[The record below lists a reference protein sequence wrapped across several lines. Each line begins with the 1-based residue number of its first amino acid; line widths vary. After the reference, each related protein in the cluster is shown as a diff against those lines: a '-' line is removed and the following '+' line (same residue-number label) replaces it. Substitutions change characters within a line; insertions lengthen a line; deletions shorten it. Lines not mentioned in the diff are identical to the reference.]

1 MSLPFLYRP
10 AGPPEFVGPGPT
22 NREGPPVGTG
32 MNRKWVLGLAS
43 AASVMVAL
51 DATVVTTALSR
62 IRLDL
67 GASIEQLEWTV
78 NAYSLSFAVLLMT
91 GSVLGDRF
99 GRRKVFTTG
108 LALFTAASVACALA
122 PGVGWLI
129 AARAVQ
135 GTGAALVMPLAM
147 ALLSA
152 VYPPQERPRALGL
165 FAGLTGLAV
174 VAGPVVGGAVT
185 QGLAWQWIFWL
196 NLPIGLTVIPLVL
209 RRVPESRGIAGR
221 VDAGGLVLVTGA
233 ALGLVWGLV
242 RSSAAGWGSAEV
254 VGTLIAGTACAAAFV
269 SWQRVAD
276 RPMVPLRLF
285 RLPGFAAGNAAGL
298 FLYASLYG
306 SLFFAAQYFQTGRGD
321 RPLASG
327 LHLLAWTASVT
338 IVAPLAGRLTIRIG
352 ARPLASLGLALQATG
367 MGWLALVATPSLP
380 YWELIAP
387 MLIAGAGVSMAMPAT
402 QTAVLNAV
410 TPEQLGKASG
420 VFNTGR
426 QLGGV
431 FGVAVLALAFS
442 RTGDYSGRAAFTDGF
457 TAAMTVSA
465 ALSLAGAVTALGI
478 PGRGAVT
485 PSSTPS
491 APVFTT
497 NR

>member
-1 MSLPFLYRP
+1 
-10 AGPPEFVGPGPT
+10 
-22 NREGPPVGTG
+22 
-32 MNRKWVLGLAS
+32 MNRQWVLGLTS

-67 GASIEQLEWTV
+67 GTSIEQLEWTV

-91 GSVLGDRF
+91 GAVLGDRF
-99 GRRKVFTTG
+99 GRRLVFTTG
-108 LALFTAASVACALA
+108 LALFTVASVACALA

-135 GTGAALVMPLAM
+135 GAGAALVMPLAM

-152 VYPPQERPRALGL
+152 VYPPPERPRALGL

-196 NLPIGLTVIPLVL
+196 NLPIGLAVVPLVL
-209 RRVPESRGIAGR
+209 RRVPESRGGAAS
-221 VDAGGLVLVTGA
+221 VDTGGLVLVTGA

-242 RSSAAGWGSAEV
+242 RSHGAGWGSAEV
-254 VGTLIAGTACAAAFV
+254 TGALAVGGLCTVAFV
-269 SWQRVAD
+269 AWQRAA
-276 RPMVPLRLF
+276 RHPMVPLALF
-285 RLPGFAAGNAAGL
+285 RLPGFAAGNAAGV

-306 SLFFAAQYFQTGRGD
+306 SLFFTAQYFQTGRGD
-321 RPLASG
+321 TPLGAG
-327 LHLLAWTASVT
+327 LHLLAWTGAVT
-338 IVAPLAGRLTIRIG
+338 VVAPLAGRLTQRIG
-352 ARPLASLGLALQATG
+352 ARPPAALGLALQAAG
-367 MGWLALVATPSLP
+367 MGWFALVCTPSVP
-380 YWELIAP
+380 YGQLIAP
-387 MLIAGAGVSMAMPAT
+387 MLVAGTGVSMAMPAA

-410 TPEQLGKASG
+410 PPEQLGKASG

-431 FGVAVLALAFS
+431 FGVAVLALVFS
-442 RTGDYSGRAAFTDGF
+442 RTGGYADTDAFTDGF
-457 TAAMTVSA
+457 TAAIAVSG
-465 ALSLAGAVTALGI
+465 ALSLAGALAALAV
-478 PGRGAVT
+478 PGRRPAPAPADTPRAVVT
-485 PSSTPS
+485 Q
-491 APVFTT
+491 
-497 NR
+497 RR

>member
-1 MSLPFLYRP
+1 
-10 AGPPEFVGPGPT
+10 
-22 NREGPPVGTG
+22 

-67 GASIEQLEWTV
+67 GTSIEQLEWTV
-78 NAYSLSFAVLLMT
+78 NAYSLTFAVLLMT
-91 GSVLGDRF
+91 GAVLGDRF
-99 GRRKVFTTG
+99 GRRRVFTTG
-108 LALFTAASVACALA
+108 LALFTAASAACALA

-135 GTGAALVMPLAM
+135 GAGAALVMPLAM

-152 VYPPQERPRALGL
+152 AYPPADRPKALGL
-165 FAGLTGLAV
+165 FSGLTGLAV

-196 NLPIGLTVIPLVL
+196 NLPIGLAVIPLVL
-209 RRVPESRGIAGR
+209 RRIPESRGAGGR

-242 RSSAAGWGSAEV
+242 RSNAAGWGSAEV
-254 VGTLIAGTACAAAFV
+254 AGTLVAGAVCGVAFV
-269 SWQRVAD
+269 AWQRVAA
-276 RPMVPLRLF
+276 RPMVPMGLF
-285 RLPGFAAGNAAGL
+285 RIRGFAAGNAAGV
-298 FLYASLYG
+298 FLYAALYG

-321 RPLASG
+321 SPLAAG

-338 IVAPLAGRLTIRIG
+338 VVAPVAGRLVNRVG
-352 ARPLASLGLALQATG
+352 ARPLAALGLALQGAG
-367 MGWLALVATPSLP
+367 MVWLALVATPHVP
-380 YWELIAP
+380 YWEMIAP
-387 MLIAGAGVSMAMPAT
+387 MLIAGAGVSMAMPAA

-410 TPEQLGKASG
+410 APEQIGKASG

-431 FGVAVLALAFS
+431 FGVAVLALVFSKAGGYAGPAAFS
-442 RTGDYSGRAAFTDGF
+442 DGF
-457 TAAMTVSA
+457 APAIAVSG
-465 ALSLAGAVTALGI
+465 ALSLAGAVAALAI
-478 PGRGAVT
+478 PGRRVAPAAPPAVPVLT
-485 PSSTPS
+485 PS
-491 APVFTT
+491 
-497 NR
+497 R

>member
-1 MSLPFLYRP
+1 MDR
-10 AGPPEFVGPGPT
+10 
-22 NREGPPVGTG
+22 R
-32 MNRKWVLGLAS
+32 WVLGLAS

-67 GASIEQLEWTV
+67 GTSIEQLEWTV
-78 NAYSLSFAVLLMT
+78 NAYGLSFAVLLMT
-91 GSVLGDRF
+91 GAVLGDRF
-99 GRRKVFTTG
+99 GRRRVLTLG
-108 LALFTAASVACALA
+108 LALFTGASVACALA

-135 GTGAALVMPLAM
+135 GAGAALVMPPAM

-152 VYPPQERPRALGL
+152 AYPPVDRPKALGL

-196 NLPIGLTVIPLVL
+196 NLPIGAAVIPLVL
-209 RRVPESRGIAGR
+209 RRVPESRGGGGGG

-254 VGTLIAGTACAAAFV
+254 VGTLVAGAVCGLAFV
-269 SWQRVAD
+269 AWERSAA
-276 RPMVPLRLF
+276 RPMVPLGLF
-285 RLPGFAAGNAAGL
+285 RLRGFAAGNAAGL

-306 SLFFAAQYFQTGRGD
+306 SLFLAAQYFQTGRGD
-321 RPLASG
+321 RPLAAG

-338 IVAPLAGRLTIRIG
+338 VVAPLAGRLVNRIG
-352 ARPLASLGLALQATG
+352 ARPPAALGLALQAAG
-367 MGWLALVATPSLP
+367 MGWLGLVATPSVP
-380 YWELIAP
+380 YWQLIAP
-387 MLIAGAGVSMAMPAT
+387 MLIAGAGVSMAMPAA
-402 QTAVLNAV
+402 QAAVLNAV
-410 TPEQLGKASG
+410 APEQIGKASG

-426 QLGGV
+426 QLGGA
-431 FGVAVLALAFS
+431 FGVAVLALVFSETGGYAGPAAFS
-442 RTGDYSGRAAFTDGF
+442 DGF
-457 TAAMTVSA
+457 ARAIAVSG
-465 ALSLAGAVTALGI
+465 ALSLAGAVAALAV
-478 PGRGAVT
+478 PGRRTTPAPEPTAPVLT
-485 PSSTPS
+485 PS
-491 APVFTT
+491 
-497 NR
+497 R

>member
-1 MSLPFLYRP
+1 
-10 AGPPEFVGPGPT
+10 
-22 NREGPPVGTG
+22 

-43 AASVMVAL
+43 ATSVMVAL

-67 GASIEQLEWTV
+67 GTSIEELEWTV

-91 GSVLGDRF
+91 GAVLGDRF
-99 GRRKVFTTG
+99 GRRLVFTSG
-108 LALFTAASVACALA
+108 LALFTGASAACALA

-135 GTGAALVMPLAM
+135 GAGAALVMPLAM

-152 VYPPQERPRALGL
+152 AYPPQDRPKALGL

-196 NLPIGLTVIPLVL
+196 NVPIGLAVIPLV
-209 RRVPESRGIAGR
+209 RRRIPESRGGGGG
-221 VDAGGLVLVTGA
+221 VDAGGLVLATGA

-242 RSSAAGWGSAEV
+242 RSHAAGWGSAEV
-254 VGTLIAGTACAAAFV
+254 AGTLVAGAVCAVAFV
-269 SWQRVAD
+269 VWQRVAE
-276 RPMVPLRLF
+276 RPMVPLGLF
-285 RLPGFAAGNAAGL
+285 RHRGFAAGNAAGV

-306 SLFFAAQYFQTGRGD
+306 ALFFAAQYFQTGRGD
-321 RPLASG
+321 SPLAAG

-338 IVAPLAGRLTIRIG
+338 VVAPLAGRLMSRVG
-352 ARPLASLGLALQATG
+352 ARSLAALGLVLQAAG
-367 MGWLALVATPSLP
+367 MGALALIATPSVP
-380 YWELIAP
+380 YWEMIVP
-387 MLIAGAGVSMAMPAT
+387 MLVAGAGVSMAMPAT

-410 TPEQLGKASG
+410 APEQIGKASG

-431 FGVAVLALAFS
+431 FGVAVLALVFS
-442 RTGDYSGRAAFTDGF
+442 EAGSYAGPADFTGGF
-457 TAAMTVSA
+457 APAIAVGG
-465 ALSLAGAVTALGI
+465 ALSLAGAVAALAI
-478 PGRGAVT
+478 PGRRSRTAGRHPVTASDPSPVADHGPAV
-485 PSSTPS
+485 
-491 APVFTT
+491 AA
-497 NR
+497 

>member
-1 MSLPFLYRP
+1 MD
-10 AGPPEFVGPGPT
+10 
-22 NREGPPVGTG
+22 
-32 MNRKWVLGLAS
+32 RKWVLGLAS

-67 GASIEQLEWTV
+67 DTSIEQLEWTV
-78 NAYSLSFAVLLMT
+78 NAYSLTFAVLLMT
-91 GSVLGDRF
+91 GAVLGDRF
-99 GRRKVFTTG
+99 GRRRIFTTG
-108 LALFTAASVACALA
+108 LALFTAASAACALA
-122 PGVGWLI
+122 PGAGWLI
-129 AARAVQ
+129 AARAAQ
-135 GTGAALVMPLAM
+135 GAGAALVMPLAM

-152 VYPPQERPRALGL
+152 AYPPAERPRALGL

-209 RRVPESRGIAGR
+209 RRVPESRGAAGR
-221 VDAGGLVLVTGA
+221 VDAAGLVLVTGA
-233 ALGLVWGLV
+233 ALGLVWGLI
-242 RSSAAGWGSAEV
+242 RSQAAGWGSAEV
-254 VGTLIAGTACAAAFV
+254 IGTLLGGAACTAAFIGR
-269 SWQRVAD
+269 QRVAD
-276 RPMVPLRLF
+276 QPMMPLGLF
-285 RLPGFAAGNAAGL
+285 RLPGFAAGNTAAL

-338 IVAPLAGRLTIRIG
+338 VVAPVAGRLTGRVG
-352 ARPLASLGLALQATG
+352 ARPLAALGLALQAAG
-367 MGWLALVATPSLP
+367 MGWLALTATPSVP
-380 YWELIAP
+380 YWELVAP

-410 TPEQLGKASG
+410 APDQIGKAAG
-420 VFNTGR
+420 VYNTGR

-431 FGVAVLALAFS
+431 FGVAVLALVFS
-442 RTGDYSGRAAFTDGF
+442 RSGGYAAPTDFTDGF
-457 TAAMTVSA
+457 TAAMAVSA
-465 ALSLAGAVTALGI
+465 ALSLVGAIAALGI
-478 PGRGAVT
+478 PSRSRT
-485 PSSTPS
+485 TSSAKTS
-491 APVFTT
+491 APVLTAK
-497 NR
+497 R

>member
-1 MSLPFLYRP
+1 
-10 AGPPEFVGPGPT
+10 
-22 NREGPPVGTG
+22 

-67 GASIEQLEWTV
+67 GTSIEELEWTV

-91 GSVLGDRF
+91 GAVLGDRF
-99 GRRKVFTTG
+99 GRRLVFTAG
-108 LALFTAASVACALA
+108 LTLFTAASVACALA

-135 GTGAALVMPLAM
+135 GAGAALVMPLAM
-147 ALLSA
+147 ALLGA
-152 VYPPQERPRALGL
+152 AYPPPDRPKALGL

-196 NLPIGLTVIPLVL
+196 NLPIGMAVIPLVL
-209 RRVPESRGIAGR
+209 RRIPESRGGGGG
-221 VDAGGLVLVTGA
+221 VDAGGLMLVTGA
-233 ALGLVWGLV
+233 AFGLVWGLV
-242 RSSAAGWGSAEV
+242 RSHAAGWGSAEV
-254 VGTLIAGTACAAAFV
+254 AGTLVAGAVCGVAFV
-269 SWQRVAD
+269 AWERVAE
-276 RPMVPLRLF
+276 RPMVPLGLF
-285 RLPGFAAGNAAGL
+285 RLRGFSAGNAAGS

-321 RPLASG
+321 KPLAAG

-338 IVAPLAGRLTIRIG
+338 VVAPLAGRLVNRVG
-352 ARPLASLGLALQATG
+352 ARPLAVLGLALQAAG
-367 MGWLALVATPSLP
+367 MGSLALIATPSVP
-380 YWELIAP
+380 YWEMIAP
-387 MLIAGAGVSMAMPAT
+387 MLVAGAGVSMAMPAT
-402 QTAVLNAV
+402 QAAVLNAV
-410 TPEQLGKASG
+410 APEQIGKASG

-431 FGVAVLALAFS
+431 FGVAVLALMFS
-442 RTGDYSGRAAFTDGF
+442 EAGSYTGPAAFTDGF
-457 TAAMTVSA
+457 APAVAVSG
-465 ALSLAGAVTALGI
+465 ALSLAGAVAALAI
-478 PGRGAVT
+478 PGRRISPV
-485 PSSTPS
+485 P
-491 APVFTT
+491 APAAPELTAS
-497 NR
+497 R

>member
-1 MSLPFLYRP
+1 MFLPFLYRHS
-10 AGPPEFVGPGPT
+10 GPPEFIGSGPANGA
-22 NREGPPVGTG
+22 GPPVGTH
-32 MNRKWVLGLAS
+32 MDRKWVLGLAS

-62 IRLDL
+62 MRMDL

-91 GSVLGDRF
+91 GAVLGDRF
-99 GRRKVFTTG
+99 GRRLVFTTG
-108 LALFTAASVACALA
+108 LALFTAASAACALA

-129 AARAVQ
+129 VARSVQ
-135 GTGAALVMPLAM
+135 GAGAALVMPLAM

-152 VYPPQERPRALGL
+152 AYPPPDRPRALGL

-196 NLPIGLTVIPLVL
+196 NLPIGLVVIPLVL
-209 RRVPESRGIAGR
+209 RRVPESRGGAGG
-221 VDAGGLVLVTGA
+221 VDVGGLVLVTGA

-242 RSSAAGWGSAEV
+242 RSHAAGWGSAEV
-254 VGTLIAGTACAAAFV
+254 AGALLAGAVCAVAFMA
-269 SWQRVAD
+269 WQRVAA
-276 RPMVPLRLF
+276 RPMVPLGLF
-285 RLPGFAAGNAAGL
+285 RLPGFAAGNAAGV

-321 RPLASG
+321 RPLAAG

-338 IVAPLAGRLTIRIG
+338 VVAPPAGRLVNRVG
-352 ARPLASLGLALQATG
+352 ARTPAVLGLALQAAG
-367 MGWLALVATPSLP
+367 MGWLALVATPSVP
-380 YWELIAP
+380 YGEMIAP

-410 TPEQLGKASG
+410 APEQIGKASG

-431 FGVAVLALAFS
+431 FGVAVLALVFS
-442 RTGDYSGRAAFTDGF
+442 KAGSYAGPAAFADGF
-457 TAAMTVSA
+457 SAAIAVSG
-465 ALSLAGAVTALGI
+465 ALSLAGAAAALAI
-478 PGRGAVT
+478 PGRRTT
-485 PSSTPS
+485 PAPTPA
-491 APVFTT
+491 APVLTT

>member
-1 MSLPFLYRP
+1 MYRP
-10 AGPPEFVGPGPT
+10 TRPPDFIGFIPANSIGSRVGIH
-22 NREGPPVGTG
+22 
-32 MNRKWVLGLAS
+32 MDRKWVLGLAS

-67 GASIEQLEWTV
+67 GTSLEELEWTV

-91 GSVLGDRF
+91 GAVLGDRF
-99 GRRKVFTTG
+99 GRRLVFTTG
-108 LALFTAASVACALA
+108 LALFTAASAACALA

-129 AARAVQ
+129 AARVVQ
-135 GTGAALVMPLAM
+135 GAGAALVMPLAM

-152 VYPPQERPRALGL
+152 AYAPAERPKALGL

-196 NLPIGLTVIPLVL
+196 NLPVGLVVIPLVL
-209 RRVPESRGIAGR
+209 LRVPESRGGAGG

-233 ALGLVWGLV
+233 ALGLAWGLV
-242 RSSAAGWGSAEV
+242 RSHTAGWDSGEV
-254 VGTLIAGTACAAAFV
+254 VGTLIAGAVCGVAFV
-269 SWQRVAD
+269 AWQRAAK
-276 RPMVPLRLF
+276 RPMVPLGLF
-285 RLPGFAAGNAAGL
+285 RLRGFAAGNAAGL

-321 RPLASG
+321 KPLTAG

-338 IVAPLAGRLTIRIG
+338 VVAPVAGRLVNRVG
-352 ARPLASLGLALQATG
+352 ARALASLGLALQAAG
-367 MGWLALVATPSLP
+367 MGWLALIATPSVP
-380 YWELIAP
+380 YWEMIAP
-387 MLIAGAGVSMAMPAT
+387 MLVAGAGVSMAMPAA

-410 TPEQLGKASG
+410 ALDQIGKASG

-431 FGVAVLALAFS
+431 FGVAALALVFS
-442 RTGDYSGRAAFTDGF
+442 RSGGYAGPAAFTHGY
-457 TAAMTVSA
+457 ASA
-465 ALSLAGAVTALGI
+465 IATSGVLSLAGTLAALAI
-478 PGRGAVT
+478 PGRRITSVPAPAAPVLT
-485 PSSTPS
+485 PS
-491 APVFTT
+491 
-497 NR
+497 R

>member
-1 MSLPFLYRP
+1 MD
-10 AGPPEFVGPGPT
+10 
-22 NREGPPVGTG
+22 
-32 MNRKWVLGLAS
+32 RKWVLGLTS

-67 GASIEQLEWTV
+67 GTSIEELEWTV

-91 GSVLGDRF
+91 GAVLGDRF
-99 GRRKVFTTG
+99 GRRLVFTTG
-108 LALFTAASVACALA
+108 LALFTAASAACALA

-135 GTGAALVMPLAM
+135 GAGAALVMPLAM

-152 VYPPQERPRALGL
+152 VYPPPDRPKALGL
-165 FAGLTGLAV
+165 FSGLTGLAV

-196 NLPIGLTVIPLVL
+196 NLPIGLAVIPLVL
-209 RRVPESRGIAGR
+209 RRVPESRGGGGSL
-221 VDAGGLVLVTGA
+221 DAGGLVLVTGA

-242 RSSAAGWGSAEV
+242 RSHAAGWGSAEV
-254 VGTLIAGTACAAAFV
+254 VGALIAGAFCGAAFV
-269 SWQRVAD
+269 AWQRVAK
-276 RPMVPLRLF
+276 RPMVPPGLF
-285 RLPGFAAGNAAGL
+285 RLPGFAAGNAAGV

-306 SLFFAAQYFQTGRGD
+306 SLFFTAQYFQTGRGD
-321 RPLASG
+321 TPLAAG

-338 IVAPLAGRLTIRIG
+338 VVAPLAGRLTNRVG
-352 ARPLASLGLALQATG
+352 ARPLAAVGLALQAAG
-367 MGWLALVATPSLP
+367 MGWLALVATPSVP
-380 YWELIAP
+380 YGEMIAP
-387 MLIAGAGVSMAMPAT
+387 MLIAGTGVSMAMPAA

-410 TPEQLGKASG
+410 TPEQIGKASG

-431 FGVAVLALAFS
+431 FGVAVLALVFGKAGS
-442 RTGDYSGRAAFTDGF
+442 YAGPVAFTDGF
-457 TAAMTVSA
+457 TASIAVSG
-465 ALSLAGAVTALGI
+465 ALSLAGAVAALAI
-478 PGRGAVT
+478 PGRRTT
-485 PSSTPS
+485 PAPAPA
-491 APVFTT
+491 APVLTP

>member
-1 MSLPFLYRP
+1 MD
-10 AGPPEFVGPGPT
+10 
-22 NREGPPVGTG
+22 
-32 MNRKWVLGLAS
+32 RKWVLGLAS

-62 IRLDL
+62 IRTDL
-67 GASIEQLEWTV
+67 GTSTEELEWTV

-91 GSVLGDRF
+91 GAVLGDRL
-99 GRRKVFTTG
+99 GRRRVFTAG
-108 LALFTAASVACALA
+108 LALFTAASAACALA
-122 PGVGWLI
+122 PGVGWLV

-135 GTGAALVMPLAM
+135 GAGAALVMPLAM

-152 VYPPQERPRALGL
+152 AYPPADRPKALGL

-196 NLPIGLTVIPLVL
+196 NLPIGLVVIPLVL
-209 RRVPESRGIAGR
+209 GRVPESRGGEAA
-221 VDAGGLVLVTGA
+221 VDLGGLVLFTGA

-242 RSSAAGWGSAEV
+242 RSHAAGWGSGEV
-254 VGTLIAGTACAAAFV
+254 AGTLAGGAVSGVLFVLRQRAAA
-269 SWQRVAD
+269 

-285 RLPGFAAGNAAGL
+285 RLRGFAAGNAAGV

-306 SLFFAAQYFQTGRGD
+306 SLFFSSQYFQTGRGD
-321 RPLASG
+321 KPLAAG

-338 IVAPLAGRLTIRIG
+338 LVAPAAGRLVNRVG
-352 ARPLASLGLALQATG
+352 ARLPAALGLALQAAG
-367 MGWLALVATPSLP
+367 MGWLALVATPSVP
-380 YWELIAP
+380 YWQLVAP
-387 MLIAGAGVSMAMPAT
+387 MLVAGAGVSMAMPAA

-410 TPEQLGKASG
+410 APDQIGKASG

-431 FGVAVLALAFS
+431 FGVAVLALVFGRAGSYAGPAAFS
-442 RTGDYSGRAAFTDGF
+442 DGF
-457 TAAMTVSA
+457 AAAVAVSG
-465 ALSLAGAVTALGI
+465 ALSLAGAVAALAV
-478 PGRGAVT
+478 PGR
-485 PSSTPS
+485 S
-491 APVFTT
+491 AATVPAAAEPVLTAT
-497 NR
+497 R

>member
-1 MSLPFLYRP
+1 MD
-10 AGPPEFVGPGPT
+10 
-22 NREGPPVGTG
+22 
-32 MNRKWVLGLAS
+32 RKWVLGLAS

-67 GASIEQLEWTV
+67 GTSIEQLEWTV

-91 GSVLGDRF
+91 GAVLGDRF
-99 GRRKVFTTG
+99 GRRRLFTTG
-108 LALFTAASVACALA
+108 LALFTAASAACALA

-135 GTGAALVMPLAM
+135 GAGAALVMPLAM

-152 VYPPQERPRALGL
+152 AYPPPERPRALGL

-196 NLPIGLTVIPLVL
+196 NLPIGVTVIPLVL
-209 RRVPESRGIAGR
+209 RRVPESRGAAGR

-242 RSSAAGWGSAEV
+242 RSNAAGWGSAEV
-254 VGTLIAGTACAAAFV
+254 VGALIAGVVCGVAFV
-269 SWQRVAD
+269 GWQRVTE
-276 RPMVPLRLF
+276 RPMVPLGLF
-285 RLPGFAAGNAAGL
+285 RLPGFAAGNTAAV
-298 FLYASLYG
+298 FMYASLYG

-321 RPLASG
+321 KPLAAG

-338 IVAPLAGRLTIRIG
+338 VVAPIAGRLTNRVG
-352 ARPLASLGLALQATG
+352 ARPLAALGLVLEAAG
-367 MGWLALVATPSLP
+367 MGWLALVATPSVP
-380 YWELIAP
+380 YGQMIAP
-387 MLIAGAGVSMAMPAT
+387 MLMAGAGVSMAMPAA

-410 TPEQLGKASG
+410 APEQLGKASG

-431 FGVAVLALAFS
+431 FGVAVLALVFS
-442 RTGDYSGRAAFTDGF
+442 KAGSYAGPDAFTDGF
-457 TAAMTVSA
+457 TAAVALSS
-465 ALSLAGAVTALGI
+465 ALSLAGAVAALAI
-478 PGRGAVT
+478 PGRRVT
-485 PSSTPS
+485 PA
-491 APVFTT
+491 APEPAATVLTA

>member
-1 MSLPFLYRP
+1 MD
-10 AGPPEFVGPGPT
+10 
-22 NREGPPVGTG
+22 
-32 MNRKWVLGLAS
+32 RKWVLGLAS

-67 GASIEQLEWTV
+67 GTSIEELEWTV

-91 GSVLGDRF
+91 GAVLGDRF
-99 GRRKVFTTG
+99 GRRLVFTTG
-108 LALFTAASVACALA
+108 LTLFTAASAACALA

-135 GTGAALVMPLAM
+135 GAGAALVMPLAM

-152 VYPPQERPRALGL
+152 VYPPPERPRALGL
-165 FAGLTGLAV
+165 FSGLTGLAV

-196 NLPIGLTVIPLVL
+196 NLPIGLAVIPLVL
-209 RRVPESRGIAGR
+209 RRVPESRGGSGS

-242 RSSAAGWGSAEV
+242 RSHAAGWGSAEV
-254 VGTLIAGTACAAAFV
+254 VGALIAGAFCGAAFV
-269 SWQRVAD
+269 AWQRVAQ
-276 RPMVPLRLF
+276 RPMVPLGLF
-285 RLPGFAAGNAAGL
+285 RLPGFAAGNTAGV

-321 RPLASG
+321 TPLAAG

-338 IVAPLAGRLTIRIG
+338 VVAPLAGRLTNRIG
-352 ARPLASLGLALQATG
+352 ARAPAALGLALQAAG
-367 MGWLALVATPSLP
+367 MGWLALVATPSVP
-380 YWELIAP
+380 YGEMIAP

-410 TPEQLGKASG
+410 TPEQIGKASG

-431 FGVAVLALAFS
+431 FGVAVLALVFS
-442 RTGDYSGRAAFTDGF
+442 KAGSYEGPAAFADGF
-457 TAAMTVSA
+457 AVSIA
-465 ALSLAGAVTALGI
+465 VSGALSLAGAVAALAI
-478 PGRGAVT
+478 PGRRGIA
-485 PSSTPS
+485 PGPAAA
-491 APVFTT
+491 APVLTP